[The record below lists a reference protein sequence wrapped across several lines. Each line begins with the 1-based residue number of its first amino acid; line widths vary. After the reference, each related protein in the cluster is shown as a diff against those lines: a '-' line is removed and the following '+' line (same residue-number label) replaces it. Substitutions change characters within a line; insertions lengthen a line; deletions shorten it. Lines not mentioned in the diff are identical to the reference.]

1 MFLRSYKR
9 QAKKLLDKKV
19 EEATEAEDPRNYTML
34 VASMLRDVSADHEVM
49 IPVLNNLKGILNG
62 EAPVV
67 RGRSSTVRSPT
78 PVVSI
83 S

>member
-1 MFLRSYKR
+1 
-9 QAKKLLDKKV
+9 
-19 EEATEAEDPRNYTML
+19 
-34 VASMLRDVSADHEVM
+34 MLRDVSADHEVM